1 MIETGV
7 VKDLIDQLLNGD
19 KEQQAA
25 AALHVRQVLLLC
37 VLQETAL
44 NHRWLPFIE

>member
-7 VKDLIDQLLNGD
+7 VKDLIEQLLNGD

-25 AALHVRQVLLLC
+25 AALHIRRVLSAVFL
-37 VLQETAL
+37 VLQRTGL
-44 NHRWLPFIE
+44 NH